1 MNDTP
6 KPFTAEEAR
15 KFANNVAEALLA
27 HPQRLAATLLRYADL
42 VDENERLRAENARLS
57 SLASPVWPEG
67 E

>member
-6 KPFTAEEAR
+6 KPFTADEAR
-15 KFANNVAEALLA
+15 AIAKLHSQDVTALRYVATFRA
-27 HPQRLAATLLRYADL
+27 YADL